1 MGENKATAAMAEGL
15 ITSEALE
22 NWRDRVGL
30 KLRIGNIFNQTVS
43 YEALRNFVNGVGDS
57 NPLYRDEDYAKRTRY
72 RRLIAPPSW
81 LYSVFPTWVLQGLP
95 GVHAFHSGNNWTF
108 YKPIFVGDTIRPECI
123 FTGFDVKPSSFAG
136 KLVMEYQRAN
146 FYNQRDE
153 LVASTKA
160 WLVRA
165 ERAAA
170 RGKGKY
176 VGIQLPHPW
185 KEDELKKVDEEV
197 LNEQIQG
204 DNPRYWEDVEVG
216 DELPPVVKGPFG
228 LTDIIAFCVGAA
240 PVQIA
245 AHGVQLQLYRKH
257 PAWGFRDPVTHA
269 WEPIYG
275 VHYNRAAA
283 SSAGLPYPYDIG
295 AQRQCWLINLLTN
308 WVGDEGWLKSNY
320 AEYRKFVYHSDV
332 VWLKGEV
339 IKNYIDE
346 NGEHCVDIETSGVN
360 QRGEDTILGH
370 STVILPS
377 REKGTWP
384 VERRLSIK

>member
-1 MGENKATAAMAEGL
+1 MGENKATEAMAEGI

-72 RRLIAPPSW
+72 SRLIAPPSW

-95 GVHAFHSGNNWTF
+95 GVHAFHSGNDWTF
-108 YKPIFVGDTIRPECI
+108 YKPMFVGDTIRPECI
-123 FTGFDVKPSSFAG
+123 FTGFDVKPSGFAG

-153 LVASTKA
+153 LVASTKV

-176 VGIQLPHPW
+176 ASIQLPHPW

-197 LNEQIQG
+197 LNEQIRG

-283 SSAGLPYPYDIG
+283 SSAGLPYPYDVG
-295 AQRQCWLINLLTN
+295 AQRQCWLFNLLTN
-308 WVGDEGWLKSNY
+308 WVGDEGWIKSNY

-332 VWLKGEV
+332 VWFKGEV
-339 IKNYIDE
+339 IKKYIDE

-360 QRGEDTILGH
+360 QRGEDTIPGH
-370 STVILPS
+370 STVVLPS

>member
-339 IKNYIDE
+339 IKKYIDE

-377 REKGTWP
+377 RENGTWP